1 MELLKTKTTTAEVEQ
16 KIMEHKDIIKILH
29 EVQRQADRDL
39 EAELRALAYLE
50 TPFKEGDF
58 VTIPDYPD
66 KGKDLSGQLE
76 LDIQT
81 YFGYTWYIRPFKK
94 GMKELA
100 KTRRYLY
107 RIPQRTVKYEPTK

>member
-1 MELLKTKTTTAEVEQ
+1 MELLNSKTTTAGVEQ
-16 KIMEHKDIIKILH
+16 KIMEHKDNVKRLH
-29 EVQRQADRDL
+29 EVQLQINRDL
-39 EAELRALAYLE
+39 EAEWRALAYLE

-81 YFGYTWYIRPFKK
+81 CFGYTWYIRPFKK
-94 GMKELA
+94 DSEELA

-107 RIPQRTVKYEPTK
+107 RIPQRTVNYEPTK